1 MSSKFIANV
10 VFKPGS
16 KRPDFSSPDSDY
28 SGLVVQQQEGQG
40 HGVGVGGGA
49 LQSGQSRRLSF
60 SSNLLP
66 TGAVPKDPNI

>member
-1 MSSKFIANV
+1 MFH
-10 VFKPGS
+10 
-16 KRPDFSSPDSDY
+16 PDFSSPDSDY

-40 HGVGVGGGA
+40 HGVGVGGGVGGGA

-66 TGAVPKDPNI
+66 TGAVPKEPNI